1 MKYVAV
7 FEHEFIRE
15 EFVFDNKK
23 SAMNFFKY
31 RLSKYEGICI
41 LTTIEKVNVF
51 KYFWR
56 IIKFCFRYKQ
66 NMTEEEIKTELL
78 HILLSLYQCHT
89 QTFRYS
95 DVMEE
100 LEKLK

>member
-1 MKYVAV
+1 MKYLAA
-7 FEHEFIRE
+7 FEHEYYRVE
-15 EFVFDNKK
+15 VVFDNKK
-23 SAMNFFKY
+23 SAMNFFKQK
-31 RLSKYEGICI
+31 LNEYEGICE

-56 IIKFCFRYKQ
+56 IMKFRFKNKQ

-78 HILLSLYQCHT
+78 HILRFPYQYHT

>member
-1 MKYVAV
+1 MKYVAAV
-7 FEHEFIRE
+7 EHEYYRVE
-15 EFVFDNKK
+15 VVFDNKK
-23 SAMNFFKY
+23 SAMNFFKHE
-31 RLSKYEGICI
+31 LSKCEGICE
-41 LTTIEKVNVF
+41 LTTIKKVNVF

-56 IIKFCFRYKQ
+56 IIKFRFKNKQ

-78 HILLSLYQCHT
+78 HILRFPYQYHT
-89 QTFRYS
+89 QTFKYS